1 MPRQYEIEGA
11 FRAAVK
17 IEQTGR
23 LTVTTK
29 DFVKQLDRVLRN
41 NLQGYLFRW
50 RGSAHLYVVQS

>member
-1 MPRQYEIEGA
+1 MPRKYEIEGA

-50 RGSAHLYVVQS
+50 RGSAHPYVVQS

>member
-1 MPRQYEIEGA
+1 MPRKYEIEGA

-41 NLQGYLFRW
+41 NRLC
-50 RGSAHLYVVQS
+50 

>member
-1 MPRQYEIEGA
+1 MPRKYEIEGA

-41 NLQGYLFRW
+41 NLQDISSDG
-50 RGSAHLYVVQS
+50 GSAHLYVVQS